1 MILADGRRFQE
12 VLRRGD
18 RHRHQDPGH
27 QRSDGHQHVGCRAGR
42 LSGFS
47 TRGAGRCRARER
59 TEGLGAAPPEG
70 VLRLGPSSGLALGLV
85 LLWMSILV
93 ILPLAAV
100 LLTSTSN
107 GFAAFV
113 DTITS
118 PAVAASIRLTVTM
131 AAAATAVNTVLGT
144 LVAWVLV
151 RDRFAGRRLLGLVI
165 DVPFALPTIVAG
177 LVLIALYGSKS
188 PWASRSPRLVDPR
201 RAPLRHLAVCG
212 PRGPAGAGGAGSRRG
227 RGWRLPRR
235 QQVHDLRPAD
245 PAQHRAGDG
254 GGRGAVLCPRTWR
267 VRLGGLIS
275 GSLPRR
281 TEVASVRMLG
291 QIENDNLAGASAVAT
306 VLLVVA
312 LIVIILLGVLQR
324 RAANRG

>member
-1 MILADGRRFQE
+1 MTTSTSVVAPAGSLGSPPGGSAAAAPAGGQNGR
-12 VLRRGD
+12 G
-18 RHRHQDPGH
+18 
-27 QRSDGHQHVGCRAGR
+27 
-42 LSGFS
+42 
-47 TRGAGRCRARER
+47 T
-59 TEGLGAAPPEG
+59 APPEG

-85 LLWMSILV
+85 MLWMSILV
-93 ILPLAAV
+93 VLPLAAV

-107 GFAAFV
+107 GFAEFV
-113 DTITS
+113 DTVTS

-131 AAAATAVNTVLGT
+131 AAAAAAVNTVLGT

-151 RDRFAGRRLLGLVI
+151 RDRFVGRQLLSLVI

-188 PWASRSPRLVDPR
+188 PLGITLAQTRWSILVALLFVTLPFVVRAVQPVLEELDLEVEEAGASLGASRLTIFVRLILPNI
-201 RAPLRHLAVCG
+201 APAMA
-212 PRGPAGAGGAGSRRG
+212 AGAALSFARGLGEFGS
-227 RGWRLPRR
+227 
-235 QQVHDLRPAD
+235 V
-245 PAQHRAGDG
+245 
-254 GGRGAVLCPRTWR
+254 V
-267 VRLGGLIS
+267 LIS

-312 LIVIILLGVLQR
+312 LIVIVLLGVLQR

>member
-1 MILADGRRFQE
+1 MTTSTQVAAPAGSLGSPPGEPSAVVHAGGPNNRR
-12 VLRRGD
+12 
-18 RHRHQDPGH
+18 
-27 QRSDGHQHVGCRAGR
+27 
-42 LSGFS
+42 
-47 TRGAGRCRARER
+47 T
-59 TEGLGAAPPEG
+59 APPEG
-70 VLRLGPSSGLALGLV
+70 VLRLGRSSGLALGLV

-100 LLTSTSN
+100 LLTSMSN
-107 GFAAFV
+107 GFAEFV

-151 RDRFAGRRLLGLVI
+151 RDRFVGRQLLSLVI

-188 PWASRSPRLVDPR
+188 PLSITLAQTRWSILVALLFVTLPFVVRAVQPVLEELDLDVEEAGASLGASRLTIFVRLILPNI
-201 RAPLRHLAVCG
+201 APAMA
-212 PRGPAGAGGAGSRRG
+212 AGAALSFARGLGEFGS
-227 RGWRLPRR
+227 
-235 QQVHDLRPAD
+235 V
-245 PAQHRAGDG
+245 
-254 GGRGAVLCPRTWR
+254 V
-267 VRLGGLIS
+267 LIS

-312 LIVIILLGVLQR
+312 LIVIVLLGVLQR

>member
-1 MILADGRRFQE
+1 MATSTSVVAPAGS
-12 VLRRGD
+12 
-18 RHRHQDPGH
+18 PG
-27 QRSDGHQHVGCRAGR
+27 SPPGEPAVVVPANAPKGW
-42 LSGFS
+42 
-47 TRGAGRCRARER
+47 
-59 TEGLGAAPPEG
+59 GAAPPEG
-70 VLRLGPSSGLALGLV
+70 VLRLGAGSGLALGLV

-151 RDRFAGRRLLGLVI
+151 RDRFAGRRLLSLVI

-177 LVLIALYGSKS
+177 LVLIALYGSNS
-188 PWASRSPRLVDPR
+188 PLGITLAQTRWSIFIALLFVTLPFVV
-201 RAPLRHLAVCG
+201 RAVQPVLEELDLDVEE
-212 PRGPAGAGGAGSRRG
+212 AGASLGASKF
-227 RGWRLPRR
+227 
-235 QQVHDLRPAD
+235 
-245 PAQHRAGDG
+245 
-254 GGRGAVLCPRTWR
+254 TIF
-267 VRLGGLIS
+267 VRLILPNIAPAMAAGAALSFARGLGEFGSVVLIS

-306 VLLVVA
+306 VLLIVA
-312 LIVIILLGVLQR
+312 LMVIILLGVLQR